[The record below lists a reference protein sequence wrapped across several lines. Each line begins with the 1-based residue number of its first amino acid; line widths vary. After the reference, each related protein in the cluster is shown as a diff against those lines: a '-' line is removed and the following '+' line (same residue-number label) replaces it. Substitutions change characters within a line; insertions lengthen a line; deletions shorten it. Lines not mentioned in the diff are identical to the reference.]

1 MKPTASLQVKNDI
14 YQVVINYKDIYG
26 KRHQKWTSTGLKVSG
41 NNKRLANQKDKRDA
55 Y

>member
-26 KRHQKWTSTGLKVSG
+26 KRHQKWILTDLKVSG
-41 NNKRLANQKDKRDA
+41 NNKRLANQKL
-55 Y
+55 